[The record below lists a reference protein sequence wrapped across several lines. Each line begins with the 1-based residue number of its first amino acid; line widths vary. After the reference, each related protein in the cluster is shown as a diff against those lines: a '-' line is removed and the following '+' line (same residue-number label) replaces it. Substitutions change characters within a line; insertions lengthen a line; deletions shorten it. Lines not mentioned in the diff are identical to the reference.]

1 MVLIDLN
8 SLTVRDKIHILRK
21 QLNRE
26 CLEREHHIDALI
38 ALYICKQHG
47 ILLGPPG
54 TGKTYLIELLCNA
67 LGGKF
72 WSILASPTSKP
83 DEFFGP
89 VSIKELKDNETYK
102 RNIKG
107 KLPDADLV
115 YIDEIF
121 KADMDILYILL
132 KIANERVYYNPNP
145 IKVPLR
151 SIIASSNELP
161 DNSSSNALVDRFVYK
176 SWVSYI
182 KEEKNFLDLAQRKI
196 NGHKS
201 QVTIELAPWDIE
213 QAEQEFASVDIL
225 PVLPFLSN
233 IKTILAAK
241 GFEISDRKWF
251 MIFDFFRAYAWVQ
264 DKTSVDLDII
274 ETLLPDCIWSNPDDI
289 TAVTQCISELVKTL
303 KNKPREIKKSLQLI
317 ADEWEAKKEFH
328 KESRLTLAIDL
339 CDRLEQA
346 NNQITELENIGI
358 YPQKKIDELRTYS
371 SRCLFRLK
379 EDCAALNNPETQR
392 QDSLKEVQKWLGIA
406 HEKYERYTKSVEELS
421 DKEVKIERLMTVAS
435 EIAATAKQIKQ
446 MSLYDFPGLTEQDK
460 EPAIAK
466 CKDLIINVQIQIEN
480 LK

>member
-47 ILLGPPG
+47 VLLGPPG

-121 KADMDILYILL
+121 KADMDILYTLL

-196 NGHKS
+196 NGYKS
-201 QVTIELAPWDIE
+201 QVNIELASWDIE
-213 QAEQEFASVDIL
+213 QAEQEFISVDIL
-225 PVLPFLSN
+225 PVLPFISN
-233 IKTILAAK
+233 IKTILAAR
-241 GFEISDRKWF
+241 GFEVSDRKWF

-289 TAVTQCISELVKTL
+289 TAVTQIISESIKALR
-303 KNKPREIKKSLQLI
+303 NKPREIKKSIQLI
-317 ADEWEAKKEFH
+317 ADEWEAKKEFN
-328 KESRLTLAIDL
+328 KDTRLMLAIEL

-346 NNQITELENIGI
+346 NSQITELENIGI
-358 YPQKKIDELRTYS
+358 YPQKKIDELRTDS
-371 SRCLFRLK
+371 SRCLFKLK
-379 EDCAALNNPETQR
+379 EDCAVLNNPEKER
-392 QDSLKEVQKWLGIA
+392 QDSIKEMESQYYEATEIYAKAVYDNPVSETSEDKIDRLLGYADQITGIA
-406 HEKYERYTKSVEELS
+406 KKIKSL
-421 DKEVKIERLMTVAS
+421 
-435 EIAATAKQIKQ
+435 
-446 MSLYDFPGLTEQDK
+446 PGLEEADTRQHIEGIK
-460 EPAIAK
+460 G
-466 CKDLIINVQIQIEN
+466 LITGLQKRIGL